1 MSFEKGQYEMLIG
14 YARVSSHDQNLHLQI
29 DELKKAGCSK
39 IFSDKIS
46 GMKKSRPGLDNALSY
61 MRKDDTLVI
70 WKLDRLGRSVNGLI
84 SLVEKLKQE
93 GIHFQSITDGI
104 DTATPAGRF
113 FFHVMASL
121 AQMERE
127 LLIERTKAGLA
138 AARERGR
145 VGGRKRSMTENKVE
159 AAKKLLYEGMSAKD
173 VAENLGVSI
182 PTLYRWCPASERNS
196 SSDK

>member
-1 MSFEKGQYEMLIG
+1 MSFEKGQCEMLIG

-39 IFSDKIS
+39 IFSDKMS
-46 GMKKSRPGLDNALSY
+46 GMKKSRPGLDDALSY
-61 MRKDDTLVI
+61 MRKNDTLVI

-145 VGGRKRSMTENKVE
+145 VGGRKRSMTESKVK
-159 AAKKLLYEGMSAKD
+159 AAKKLLYEGMSATD

-182 PTLYRWCPASERNS
+182 PTLYRWCPAFERNS